1 MSTQAPAWSRE
12 EFETRLRGLGRLYHI
27 HHPYHVRMHEG
38 QLSREQI
45 QGWVANRYYYQIS
58 IPRKDAAILANCPDR
73 DTRRRWIQR
82 IVDHD
87 GNDAQEGG
95 IEAWTRL
102 GIACG
107 LDRETIESQ
116 RLVLPGVRFAVD
128 AYVNFARS
136 ASWQEAACSSLT
148 ELFAPTIH
156 RQRLNHWPDRYP
168 WIEPEGLQSFYELVD
183 VRRRAGGAVF
193 FSSHQL
199 GDVER
204 LADLV
209 AVIVAGRLVASF
221 TERELAA
228 RLADRGTMRVRLRAE
243 VQGLPSRLRALSPA
257 ASWHGDELVLPG
269 PASARPA
276 MLDVIREAGGEIRGL
291 TAEEGHLDQFYR
303 ELIGEQP

>member
-12 EFETRLRGLGRLYHI
+12 AFEARLRSLGSLYHI

-58 IPRKDAAILANCPDR
+58 IPRKDAAVLANCPDR

-107 LDRETIESQ
+107 LDREAIESQ

-136 ASWQEAACSSLT
+136 ATWQEAACSSLT

-168 WIEPEGLQSFYELVD
+168 WIEPEGLQYFRNRLTEAHRD
-183 VRRRAGGAVF
+183 VQHGLAITLEHFASRA
-193 FSSHQL
+193 QQ
-199 GDVER
+199 ER
-204 LADLV
+204 ALEILRFKLEVLWSMCDAMWMAYVADLPPFTGCE
-209 AVIVAGRLVASF
+209 APAGDA
-221 TERELAA
+221 
-228 RLADRGTMRVRLRAE
+228 
-243 VQGLPSRLRALSPA
+243 
-257 ASWHGDELVLPG
+257 
-269 PASARPA
+269 
-276 MLDVIREAGGEIRGL
+276 
-291 TAEEGHLDQFYR
+291 
-303 ELIGEQP
+303 